1 MAIGDRIVGH
11 LPRGTLGCHTVA
23 RMAIALSWRLLPGAD
38 SLFSTRDPSE
48 PAYGVN
54 AARLPP
60 RGPAGMV
67 PTMRFLTTSP
77 LRGRRRAPFLLLVA
91 MTACGTLGMHIIIPA
106 LPATAL
112 ALGMSI
118 GVSQLTITLYL
129 IGLAIGQL
137 LYGPVSDRFGRRPVL
152 LAGLSL
158 FAGASII
165 TSVAPN
171 AAVLIGA
178 RVLQSLGGCAG
189 LVLGRAAVRD
199 GASAEKAA
207 GQLAL
212 LTLVMA
218 MVPAIAPAIGGYL
231 TAYIHWR
238 ASYVLLALF
247 GVATLTACLL
257 MMPETL
263 SEPSGA
269 RRSMLLAYV
278 RLLRSPRFLGYAV
291 GGACS
296 TTAFYGFMSAS
307 PFIFETQL
315 HQPTQRVGLYY
326 LVLMLGV
333 AAGSLGANRLAGRLS
348 IQKAL
353 RIANATAILGAALF
367 ALADMGNV
375 LSVATVV
382 APVCLFM
389 VGAGMASPFALAG
402 SVSVN
407 PQAIGAASGMY
418 GFIQM
423 GYGMLCTVVVETWH
437 PGAVYPVATVLLGS
451 ALLGQ
456 LAMSMAVRAERRR

>member
-1 MAIGDRIVGH
+1 
-11 LPRGTLGCHTVA
+11 
-23 RMAIALSWRLLPGAD
+23 
-38 SLFSTRDPSE
+38 
-48 PAYGVN
+48 
-54 AARLPP
+54 
-60 RGPAGMV
+60 
-67 PTMRFLTTSP
+67 
-77 LRGRRRAPFLLLVA
+77 
-91 MTACGTLGMHIIIPA
+91 MHIIIPA
-106 LPATAL
+106 LPATAR

-118 GVSQLTITLYL
+118 GTSQLTITLYL

-137 LYGPVSDRFGRRPVL
+137 LYGPLSDRFGRRPVM

-158 FAGASII
+158 FTAASIV
-165 TSVAPN
+165 TAVAPN
-171 AAVLIGA
+171 AVILIGA
-178 RVLQSLGGCAG
+178 RILQSLGGCAG

-199 GASAEKAA
+199 GATAEKAA
-207 GQLAL
+207 AQLAL
-212 LTLVMA
+212 LTLVMVT
-218 MVPAIAPAIGGYL
+218 VPALAPAVGGYL

-247 GVATLTACLL
+247 GAITLASCAL

-263 SEPSGA
+263 SAQTGT
-269 RRSMLLAYV
+269 RRSMLTAYG
-278 RLLRSPRFLGYAV
+278 RLLRSRRFLGYAV

-296 TTAFYGFMSAS
+296 TTAFYAFMSAS

-326 LVLMLGV
+326 LLLMLGV
-333 AAGSLGANRLAGRLS
+333 AGGSLGANRLAGRVP
-348 IQKAL
+348 IQTAL
-353 RIANATAILGAALF
+353 RIANALGILGAALF
-367 ALADMGNV
+367 ALADAADV
-375 LSVATVV
+375 LTVASVV
-382 APVCLFM
+382 APVSLFM

-456 LAMSMAVRAERRR
+456 AAMSMAMRSERRR

>member
-1 MAIGDRIVGH
+1 MR
-11 LPRGTLGCHTVA
+11 
-23 RMAIALSWRLLPGAD
+23 LS
-38 SLFSTRDPSE
+38 F
-48 PAYGVN
+48 
-54 AARLPP
+54 
-60 RGPAGMV
+60 
-67 PTMRFLTTSP
+67 TSP
-77 LRGRRRAPFLLLVA
+77 LRGRARAPFLLLVA

-106 LPATAL
+106 LPATAK

-118 GVSQLTITLYL
+118 GTSQLTITLYL
-129 IGLAIGQL
+129 IGLSIGQL

-158 FAGASII
+158 FTAASIV
-165 TSVAPN
+165 TALAPT
-171 AAVLIGA
+171 AEILIGA
-178 RVLQSLGGCAG
+178 RILQSLGGCSG

-199 GASAEKAA
+199 GATADKAA

-238 ASYVLLALF
+238 ASYVLLAVF
-247 GVATLTACLL
+247 GGATLVACLL
-257 MMPETL
+257 LMPETL
-263 SEPSGA
+263 TSSGGSSG
-269 RRSMLLAYV
+269 RSMVLAYI
-278 RLLRSPRFLGYAV
+278 RLLRSPRFLGYAI

-296 TTAFYGFMSAS
+296 TTAFYAFMSAS
-307 PFIFETQL
+307 PFIFEFIL

-333 AAGSLGANRLAGRLS
+333 AVGSLGANRLAGRLAVR
-348 IQKAL
+348 KAL
-353 RIANATAILGAALF
+353 RIANGLGILGAALF
-367 ALADMGNV
+367 ALADVANV

-382 APVCLFM
+382 LPVSLFM

-423 GYGMLCTVVVETWH
+423 GYGMLCTIVVETWH
-437 PGAVYPVATVLLGS
+437 PGAVYPVAAVLLGS

-456 LAMSMAVRAERRR
+456 TAMAVAIWAEPRR

>member
-1 MAIGDRIVGH
+1 
-11 LPRGTLGCHTVA
+11 
-23 RMAIALSWRLLPGAD
+23 
-38 SLFSTRDPSE
+38 
-48 PAYGVN
+48 
-54 AARLPP
+54 
-60 RGPAGMV
+60 
-67 PTMRFLTTSP
+67 
-77 LRGRRRAPFLLLVA
+77 

-106 LPATAL
+106 LPATAR

-118 GVSQLTITLYL
+118 GTSQLTITLYL
-129 IGLAIGQL
+129 IGLSIGQL

-152 LAGLSL
+152 LAGLGL
-158 FAGASII
+158 FTGASVV
-165 TSVAPN
+165 TALAPT
-171 AAVLIGA
+171 AGILIGA
-178 RVLQSLGGCAG
+178 RILQSLGGCAG

-199 GASAEKAA
+199 GATADKAA

-238 ASYVLLALF
+238 ASYMLLALF
-247 GVATLTACLL
+247 GGGTLLACALL
-257 MMPETL
+257 MPETL
-263 SEPSGA
+263 ASPGGGSG
-269 RRSMLLAYV
+269 RSMALAYV
-278 RLLRSPRFLGYAV
+278 RLLRSPRFLGYAI

-296 TTAFYGFMSAS
+296 TTAFYAFMSAS
-307 PFIFETQL
+307 PFIFETHL

-333 AAGSLGANRLAGRLS
+333 AVGSLGANRLAGRLPVRR
-348 IQKAL
+348 AL
-353 RIANATAILGAALF
+353 RIANGLGILGATLF
-367 ALADMGNV
+367 ALADAGNF
-375 LSVATVV
+375 LSVVTVV
-382 APVCLFM
+382 LPVSLFM

-456 LAMSMAVRAERRR
+456 TAMAVAGRAERQR

>member
-1 MAIGDRIVGH
+1 
-11 LPRGTLGCHTVA
+11 
-23 RMAIALSWRLLPGAD
+23 
-38 SLFSTRDPSE
+38 
-48 PAYGVN
+48 
-54 AARLPP
+54 
-60 RGPAGMV
+60 
-67 PTMRFLTTSP
+67 MRFLTTPP
-77 LRGRRRAPFLLLVA
+77 LRGRARAPFLLLVA
-91 MTACGTLGMHIIIPA
+91 MTACGTLGMHVIIPA
-106 LPATAL
+106 LPATAR

-118 GVSQLTITLYL
+118 GTAQLTITLYL

-152 LAGLSL
+152 LVGLSL
-158 FAGASII
+158 FTGASVV
-165 TSVAPN
+165 TALAPN
-171 AAVLIGA
+171 ASVLIAA
-178 RVLQSLGGCAG
+178 RILQSVGGCAG

-199 GASAEKAA
+199 GATADKAA

-218 MVPAIAPAIGGYL
+218 MVPAIAPAIGGFL
-231 TAYIHWR
+231 TAYIDWR
-238 ASYVLLALF
+238 ASYVLLAVF
-247 GVATLTACLL
+247 GGATLVACGLL
-257 MMPETL
+257 MPETFR
-263 SEPSGA
+263 PQGGASG
-269 RRSMLLAYV
+269 RSMVTAYA
-278 RLLRSPRFLGYAV
+278 RLLRSRRFLGYAV

-307 PFIFETQL
+307 PFILEGLL

-326 LVLMLGV
+326 LLLMGGV
-333 AAGSLGANRLAGRLS
+333 AAGSFGANRVAGRLPVRT
-348 IQKAL
+348 AL
-353 RIANATAILGAALF
+353 RIANGVGIVGAALF
-367 ALADMGNV
+367 ALADLGGM

-382 APVCLFM
+382 GPVCLFM

-418 GFIQM
+418 GFVQM

-456 LAMSMAVRAERRR
+456 AAMSMAVRAERRPSYREHG

>member
-1 MAIGDRIVGH
+1 
-11 LPRGTLGCHTVA
+11 
-23 RMAIALSWRLLPGAD
+23 
-38 SLFSTRDPSE
+38 
-48 PAYGVN
+48 
-54 AARLPP
+54 
-60 RGPAGMV
+60 
-67 PTMRFLTTSP
+67 MRFLTTKK
-77 LRGRRRAPFLLLVA
+77 LRGRARAPFLLLAA

-106 LPATAL
+106 LPATAR
-112 ALGMSI
+112 ALDMSI
-118 GVSQLTITLYL
+118 GTAQLTITLYL

-137 LYGPVSDRFGRRPVL
+137 VYGPISDRFGRRPVL

-158 FAGASII
+158 FTVASIV
-165 TSVAPN
+165 TALAPTASILI
-171 AAVLIGA
+171 AARI
-178 RVLQSLGGCAG
+178 LQSLGGCAG

-199 GASAEKAA
+199 GATADKAA

-231 TAYIHWR
+231 TAFIHWR

-247 GVATLTACLL
+247 GASTLVACVLL
-257 MMPETL
+257 MPETL
-263 SEPSGA
+263 SQPMAPG
-269 RRSMLLAYV
+269 RSMVTAYA

-296 TTAFYGFMSAS
+296 TTSFYGFMSAS

-326 LVLMLGV
+326 LLLMLGV
-333 AAGSLGANRLAGRLS
+333 AVGSLGARRVAGRLP
-348 IQKAL
+348 IQTAL
-353 RIANATAILGAALF
+353 RIANGLGIIGAALF
-367 ALADMGNV
+367 ALADV
-375 LSVATVV
+375 TDTLSVATVV
-382 APVCLFM
+382 APVSLFM

-402 SVSVN
+402 SISVN
-407 PQAIGAASGMY
+407 PRTIGAASGLY

-437 PGAVYPVATVLLGS
+437 PGAVYPVVTVLLGS

-456 LAMSMAVRAERRR
+456 AAMSMAWRAERRR